1 MPGSTEVGKKRCGHN
16 QKKKKKKLR
25 AILITPTGQI
35 WKKKKKVPIK
45 LMMSGITG
53 IMISQ

>member
-16 QKKKKKKLR
+16 QKKKKKLR